1 MGQALEITAMLLD
14 LQNTVLTF
22 VESVR
27 EEGAQ
32 AFGMLFFRDGST
44 DWPKHGVLGLLLE
57 EGLVVAPEDS
67 ETRFLEN
74 QASIDLCLRMTTT
87 FLTALAHRNPKYAVL
102 VLPTVH

>member
-1 MGQALEITAMLLD
+1 MATFEDIRPAILEVEVYDGVVVGQALEITATLLD

-44 DWPKHGVLGLLLE
+44 EL
-57 EGLVVAPEDS
+57 AQ
-67 ETRFLEN
+67 TRRAR
-74 QASIDLCLRMTTT
+74 ASAGGGACRGAQGFRD
-87 FLTALAHRNPKYAVL
+87 P
-102 VLPTVH
+102 LP